1 MIGFLEDFVPRNH
14 VEAAAVIKQ
23 RLGGAVPRVAAVLGS
38 GLGPV
43 AEHLTGPVTID
54 YADLPGFP
62 KPSVSGHV
70 GRMLAGDL
78 DGRRVLILQGRA
90 HAYEGHPL
98 ADLALP
104 VRALRAAGVEILV
117 LTNAAG
123 SLRAEV
129 GPGRLMLITD
139 HINWSGLSPLTGPND
154 ETIGPRFLDMSAAYD
169 PKLAEAMRRAGVDA
183 GIDLA
188 EGVYAWFP
196 GPSFETPAEIRAF
209 GILGADAVGMSTVP
223 EVLAARHCG
232 LRVAAVSGITNLAA
246 GMVAGAALDH
256 AHTLVQSGALAGDM
270 GRLLAGFL
278 ARIGDADTDR

>member
-1 MIGFLEDFVPRNH
+1 MAPRH
-14 VEAAAVIKQ
+14 QAAAAIIRD
-23 RLGGAVPRVAAVLGS
+23 RLAGAVPRVAVVLGS

-43 AEHLTGPVTID
+43 ADLIDGPVIID

-62 KPSVSGHV
+62 RPTVSGHV
-70 GRMLAGDL
+70 GRIVAGAIS
-78 DGRRVLILQGRA
+78 GAPVLILQGRA
-90 HAYEGHPL
+90 HAYEGHAM

-104 VRALRAAGVEILV
+104 VRALKTAGVEILV

-123 SLRAEV
+123 GLDADLT
-129 GPGRLMLITD
+129 PGRLMLITD
-139 HINWSGLSPLTGPND
+139 HINWSGMSPLTGPND
-154 ETIGPRFLDMSAAYD
+154 PAIGPRFFDMSNAYD
-169 PKLAEAMRRAGVDA
+169 PDLRAAMLLSAREA

-188 EGVYAWFP
+188 EGIYVWAL
-196 GPSFETPAEIRAF
+196 GPNFETPAEIRAF
-209 GILGADAVGMSTVP
+209 RVLGANAVGMSTVP

-246 GMVAGAALDH
+246 GMVDGGALDH

-278 ARIGDADTDR
+278 AAFGKGGP